1 MLEQATWL
9 YFIGVINY
17 LSCII
22 GFHGLVDIN
31 YPFPNHEYENKQK
44 NIIET
49 FNIATNIVVCYNFFV
64 NIYTVNNLD
73 GDYILVSTDNS
84 IFGIQLLSA
93 GLIYESIYYYL
104 ILGRQNKMVLIHH
117 VYTVFSLLL
126 YLYYNTLHYYLSII
140 ALVEITNIFL
150 SGLLI
155 GKRNNL
161 SELFMKFNETG
172 LLITYIPFRLISL
185 PFIFYKLISQYDTIY
200 TVTPVPYYN
209 GLFIIVLLW
218 GMSIVWFKSLVV
230 MFYDKRIKND

>member
-1 MLEQATWL
+1 MLEQATWV

-22 GFHGLVDIN
+22 GFHSLIDIN
-31 YPFPNHEYENKQK
+31 YPFPNHEYENKHK

-64 NIYTVNNLD
+64 NIYKVNNLD
-73 GDYILVSTDNS
+73 GDYILISTDNS

-117 VYTVFSLLL
+117 IYTVFSLLL

-140 ALVEITNIFL
+140 GLVEITNIFL

-161 SELFMKFNETG
+161 SESFMKFNEIG
-172 LLITYIPFRLISL
+172 LLSTYIPFRLLLL
-185 PFIFYKLISQYDTIY
+185 PYIFYNMISQYDTIY
-200 TVTPVPYYN
+200 TVTPIPYYN

-218 GMSIVWFKSLVV
+218 GMSISWFKSLVV